1 MNKLV
6 TLILIIL
13 FLAYVPLGPVNYSSE
28 LSGFFIFLGKLQ
40 VTLSTII
47 SLLITYLTELTVFL
61 FNNILPFLV
70 MVYDSIL
77 SLPYEKINYWYVLF
91 GLFVISFFAEKFRTI
106 NNDLL
111 KLNKRISMITSNT
124 LDNNNSDSSLIEVKK
139 LSEKSEAI
147 LELLSVISNAA
158 ENFKNTHVRS
168 KKIRRAS
175 SEIIVTNS
183 IPKETGQAK
192 DEDQLMRLRK
202 DQTLQENKVEIAS
215 NVDSI
220 DSKETGQAK
229 DEDQL
234 MRLRKDQT
242 LQENKSDEIMDDEN
256 ISQIDL
262 ARAFIESNEKDDA
275 IDLIKKIIDTG
286 TEEEKHEAKL
296 LYMQIK

>member
-1 MNKLV
+1 MQLKISK
-6 TLILIIL
+6 IL
-13 FLAYVPLGPVNYSSE
+13 
-28 LSGFFIFLGKLQ
+28 
-40 VTLSTII
+40 
-47 SLLITYLTELTVFL
+47 
-61 FNNILPFLV
+61 
-70 MVYDSIL
+70 M
-77 SLPYEKINYWYVLF
+77 
-91 GLFVISFFAEKFRTI
+91 
-106 NNDLL
+106 
-111 KLNKRISMITSNT
+111 
-124 LDNNNSDSSLIEVKK
+124 LDQ
-139 LSEKSEAI
+139 
-147 LELLSVISNAA
+147 
-158 ENFKNTHVRS
+158 

-183 IPKETGQAK
+183 IP
-192 DEDQLMRLRK
+192 
-202 DQTLQENKVEIAS
+202 
-215 NVDSI
+215 
-220 DSKETGQAK
+220 KETGQAK

>member
-47 SLLITYLTELTVFL
+47 SLLISYLTELTVIL
-61 FNNILPFLV
+61 YNNTIPFLV

-77 SLPYEKINYWYVLF
+77 SFPYEKINYWYVLL

-124 LDNNNSDSSLIEVKK
+124 LDNNNTNDSSLMEVKK

-175 SEIIVTNS
+175 SEIIVTKS
-183 IPKETGQAK
+183 IPKDTGRAK

-202 DQTLQENKVEIAS
+202 DQTLEV
-215 NVDSI
+215 
-220 DSKETGQAK
+220 
-229 DEDQL
+229 
-234 MRLRKDQT
+234 
-242 LQENKSDEIMDDEN
+242 NKSDEIMDDEN

-275 IDLIKKIIDTG
+275 IELIKKIIETG